1 MSRGDSF
8 LKSHALRKAVKVP
21 KTSHKETTVLFNE
34 MFIQS
39 YTTNSL
45 SDFIQWKSVNASP
58 PFPHFGKE
66 KKQQEFYKLNS

>member
-45 SDFIQWKSVNASP
+45 SDFIQWKSVNAPP
-58 PFPHFGKE
+58 PFPILE
-66 KKQQEFYKLNS
+66 KKKNSKSSIN

>member
-45 SDFIQWKSVNASP
+45 SDFIRVLMPPP
-58 PFPHFGKE
+58 PFPHLGKE

>member
-45 SDFIQWKSVNASP
+45 SDFIRVLMPPPP
-58 PFPHFGKE
+58 PFPHLGKE

>member
-1 MSRGDSF
+1 MSWGDSF
-8 LKSHALRKAVKVP
+8 LKSRALRKAVKVP

-45 SDFIQWKSVNASP
+45 SDFIQWKSVNAPPLSP
-58 PFPHFGKE
+58 ILE
-66 KKQQEFYKLNS
+66 KKKNSKSSIN